1 MADSLLPQEILKYGN
16 ILISP
21 IFIAIST
28 YWLKGKID
36 TANYST
42 KKKQDKETAK
52 ELRKLKDQLDDAN
65 FPNILSKLAS
75 TTKLVETIQNEI
87 SNKSWVNQQFF
98 PIRQEIMQIVTKAIT
113 DLRELVYSRNQ
124 EHLMYHN
131 IYIEH
136 CGFSGGGFDAP
147 FGVDPKY
154 QEEAERMEAE
164 YWAFAEKE
172 IESEKSKHEQK
183 YTSPEY
189 KEKDKLLF
197 TSVISS
203 ISSVLN
209 RISLHQA
216 ILSKNTVELCDFF
229 EHAKDKL
236 TSSQT
241 FDYDEGISE
250 WEWSEHTIEENEKFL
265 AEIDKQHIH
274 IIELT
279 KAELGFGE

>member
-1 MADSLLPQEILKYGN
+1 MSDSVLLQEILKYGN

-21 IFIAIST
+21 IFIAGAT
-28 YWLKGKID
+28 YWLKHRID
-36 TANYST
+36 TANYRT
-42 KKKQDKETAK
+42 KIEQDKETAK

-65 FPNILSKLAS
+65 FPDILSKLAS
-75 TTKLVETIQNEI
+75 TTELVETIQNEI
-87 SNKSWVNQQFF
+87 SNKSWINQQFF

-124 EHLMYHN
+124 EHLIYHY
-131 IYIEH
+131 IYYEH
-136 CGFSGGGFDAP
+136 CGFSGGGFDVH

-154 QEEAERMEAE
+154 QEEVERMEAE

-172 IESEKSKHEQK
+172 IELEKSKHKQK
-183 YTSPEY
+183 YASPEY
-189 KEKDKLLF
+189 KKKDKLHF

-203 ISSVLN
+203 IESVLN
-209 RISLHQA
+209 QISLNQA
-216 ILSKNTVELCDFF
+216 ILSTNTVELYDFF

-236 TSSQT
+236 TSPQT
-241 FDYDEGISE
+241 FDYDEGTSE
-250 WEWSEHTIEENEKFL
+250 WEWSEYTIEENEKFL